1 MKRTSVA
8 CIALLALVGVTHAQ
22 TPKMPQPAPEVKRL
36 EYFVG
41 TWKAEYEIKPG
52 PMGPGGKM
60 SSVDQCRFMPGGF
73 FLEIRTEGN
82 GTIGVLKGLA
92 VMGYDIAEKVY
103 TYDAFNN
110 LGEADHFKGS
120 LQGDTWTWNSESVVD
135 GKPTRMRFTAREVS
149 PTMYTMKFEMGTGSD
164 WTAVMEGKATKKAAK
179 KNTKTT

>member
-1 MKRTSVA
+1 MKKILVAGLAMLSLAVVSVA
-8 CIALLALVGVTHAQ
+8 QA
-22 TPKMPQPAPEVKRL
+22 PKMPQPAPEVKRL

-60 SSVDQCRFMPGGF
+60 SSVDQTRFMPGGF
-73 FLEIRTEGN
+73 FLETRTEGS
-82 GTIGVLKGLA
+82 GTSGVLKGLS
-92 VMGYDIAEKVY
+92 VMGYDVAEKVY

-120 LQGDTWTWNSESVVD
+120 VQGDTWTWNSEGTVD
-135 GKPTRMRFTAREVS
+135 GKTTKMRFTAREVS

-164 WTAVMEGKATKKAAK
+164 WITVMEGKATKKAAK
-179 KNTKTT
+179 KAY